1 LTNKQKISYGS
12 EDYFQVTFVFFVA
25 LVRSEEY
32 LEIVEDIM
40 FLGKYGLIEKY
51 LRFRQEEPDGLFRRK
66 EIHM

>member
-1 LTNKQKISYGS
+1 MTY
-12 EDYFQVTFVFFVA
+12 VFFVA

>member
-1 LTNKQKISYGS
+1 MTY
-12 EDYFQVTFVFFVA
+12 VFFVA

-51 LRFRQEEPDGLFRRK
+51 LRFRQEEADGLFRRK